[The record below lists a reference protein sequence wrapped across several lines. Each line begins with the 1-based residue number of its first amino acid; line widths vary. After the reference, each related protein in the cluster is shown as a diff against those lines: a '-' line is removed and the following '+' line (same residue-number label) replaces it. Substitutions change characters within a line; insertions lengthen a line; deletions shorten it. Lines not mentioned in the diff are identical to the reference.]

1 MLSISV
7 SFILSIHLKQL
18 CLFKIQ
24 NSLLT
29 IPTKFKK
36 NTVIFI
42 PDIQNIKKKNQ
53 EKNEDTSKS
62 KKQKAKSKNTGT
74 TKGKQQTSV
83 K

>member
-42 PDIQNIKKKNQ
+42 PDIQNIKKKTKKKMKTQ
-53 EKNEDTSKS
+53 AKAKS
-62 KKQKAKSKNTGT
+62 KKQKAKIQE
-74 TKGKQQTSV
+74 QQKASSRHQ
-83 K
+83 